1 MVVREVKGGILS
13 DMIVDPAA
21 VGASATEISRCASRL
36 MALELTSHAG
46 LDGTT
51 ATFSQLAEQFRG
63 ASSDMSAVAAGA
75 DERIASA
82 LANVSGTVSSFSE
95 LVLGA
100 KDTTVE
106 TDQAS
111 ASTIKD
117 AVAYPARG
125 GQQTDHV
132 VPLNVLLSVQ

>member
-1 MVVREVKGGILS
+1 
-13 DMIVDPAA
+13 
-21 VGASATEISRCASRL
+21 

-132 VPLNVLLSVQ
+132 VPLSVLLSVQ

>member
-1 MVVREVKGGILS
+1 MVVREVKGGVLS
-13 DMIVDPAA
+13 DLIVDPAA
-21 VGASATEISRCASRL
+21 VGTSATEISRCASRL
-36 MALELTSHAG
+36 MALELSAHAG

-51 ATFSQLAEQFRG
+51 ATFSQLAGQFRG
-63 ASSDMSAVAAGA
+63 ASSDMSAVAASA
-75 DERIASA
+75 DDRIAAS

-95 LVLGA
+95 LILGA
-100 KDTTVE
+100 KETTVE

-117 AVAYPARG
+117 AVAYPSRQ

-132 VPLNVLLSVQ
+132 VPLSVLLSVQ